1 MKYFIISD
9 IFHPLFN
16 LINYFGK
23 ISKIILVNLEYY
35 KTRRGTCNM
44 EGSYYL
50 TIVDNNHSGKCLTGT
65 LVDERGR
72 VLESHIPKTKKKSVC
87 TKFTR

>member
-50 TIVDNNHSGKCLTGT
+50 TIVDNNDSGKCLTGT
-65 LVDERGR
+65 LADEREEENR
-72 VLESHIPKTKKKSVC
+72 FETVFRRIVHSSS
-87 TKFTR
+87 